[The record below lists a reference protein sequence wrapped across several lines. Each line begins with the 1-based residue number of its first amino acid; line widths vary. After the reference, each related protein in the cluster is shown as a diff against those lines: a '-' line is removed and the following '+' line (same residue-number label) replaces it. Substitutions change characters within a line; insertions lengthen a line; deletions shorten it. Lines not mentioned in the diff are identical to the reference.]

1 MCPSHKR
8 ILAMQTEKRR
18 EMAPLARLKGKKRM
32 GSRLLERTHQT
43 GRLTFGKLLR
53 GKTTG
58 CHGKRSGADGV
69 STSEVVRSVAY
80 NGDLFR
86 SKGDPVTLRSPS
98 QSDRPKIQAFNRIVG
113 EGAERKVI
121 P

>member
-1 MCPSHKR
+1 
-8 ILAMQTEKRR
+8 MQTEKRR
-18 EMAPLARLKGKKRM
+18 EMATLARLKGKKRK
-32 GSRLLERTHQT
+32 GSRLLERTYET

-58 CHGKRSGADGV
+58 CHGKRSGADGT
-69 STSEVVRSVAY
+69 STREVVRSVAY
-80 NGDLFR
+80 NCDLFW
-86 SKGDPVTLRSPS
+86 SKGDPVTLGSPR
-98 QSDRPKIQAFNRIVG
+98 QSDWPKIQAFDRIVG